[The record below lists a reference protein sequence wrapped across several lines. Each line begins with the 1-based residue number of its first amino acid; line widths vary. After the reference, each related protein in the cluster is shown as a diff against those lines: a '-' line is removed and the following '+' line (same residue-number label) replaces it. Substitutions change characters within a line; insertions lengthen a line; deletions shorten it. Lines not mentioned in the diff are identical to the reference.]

1 MQEPQHNSREIHV
14 LDIRPK
20 DASRQFADEIIKGL
34 DAPFNKKTL
43 PTKVLYDEV
52 GLSLFDKFSAE
63 TPDYRPFV
71 SELEIFKMQGDEIMK
86 AMHNHTGNAIVPGEA
101 IVELGAG

>member
-1 MQEPQHNSREIHV
+1 MQEPQHNREIHV

-34 DAPFNKKTL
+34 GAPFNKKTL

-52 GLSLFDKFSAE
+52 GLNLFDKFSAE

-71 SELEIFKMQGDEIMK
+71 SELEIFKLQGDGIMK
-86 AMHNHTGNAIVPGEA
+86 AMHSHTSDAIVPGEA